1 MDVLHEYINIQIR
14 CATARC
20 LAQLGFTQTSSV
32 CFDAMSDIMELYLKK
47 FASCVQY
54 YMEQRGE
61 TTPCVMDVARAF
73 DYMRVSRHELFEY
86 MRQVRPMEPILP
98 VPMFPVPPDKTTC
111 TTNIYFP
118 NKDIATDVDE
128 KTSEAS
134 EETQLMKP
142 FPCFSETTAY
152 SAGLIREPLAEITS
166 HAQQKSKIKLLA
178 DSQSPRHANSSGM
191 HRMFWNYL

>member
-54 YMEQRGE
+54 YMEQRDPSSTPGGE

-98 VPMFPVPPDKTTC
+98 DFHIWDKDMEGGVLKIGT
-111 TTNIYFP
+111 FH
-118 NKDIATDVDE
+118 AT
-128 KTSEAS
+128 
-134 EETQLMKP
+134 L
-142 FPCFSETTAY
+142 Y
-152 SAGLIREPLAEITS
+152 SLFI
-166 HAQQKSKIKLLA
+166 
-178 DSQSPRHANSSGM
+178 
-191 HRMFWNYL
+191 